1 MGHRAWSLRHEVAP
15 TNNATERLQRN
26 AASERKAGRTSKT
39 AAGAHRRSILVSVLE
54 SLRANLEVFTLAS
67 VLAEAQRWLAEGL
80 SLFQRQWQELQA
92 AMATAAADTG

>member
-1 MGHRAWSLRHEVAP
+1 
-15 TNNATERLQRN
+15 
-26 AASERKAGRTSKT
+26 
-39 AAGAHRRSILVSVLE
+39 LE